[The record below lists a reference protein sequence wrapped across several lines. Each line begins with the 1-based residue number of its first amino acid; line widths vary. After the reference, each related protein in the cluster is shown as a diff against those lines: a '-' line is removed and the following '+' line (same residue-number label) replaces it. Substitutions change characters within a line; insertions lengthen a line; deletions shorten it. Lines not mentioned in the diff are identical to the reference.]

1 MATPGRSRAFRQVSA
16 RMSVMTTANSG
27 GPSATPAQEDVWV
40 VIPLYNE
47 ATVISGVIADLLASF
62 GNVVCID
69 DGSRDGSG
77 PIARGAGAHLVTHPI
92 NLGQGAA
99 LQTGFDYAR
108 ERGARYVVTF
118 DADGQH
124 RVEDARAMV
133 ERARA
138 EDLAIVFGSRFLDDR
153 TNPGILKKIV
163 LKTAVAVTNLTTR
176 TRLTDAHNGLRVIRD
191 DAMRQIRLRQDR
203 MAHGTEIV
211 VQLGRTGLPYA
222 EQPVEVIYS
231 EYSKAKG
238 QSLLNSVNILVDLII
253 R

>member
-1 MATPGRSRAFRQVSA
+1 MTYVSPASLATG
-16 RMSVMTTANSG
+16 SG
-27 GPSATPAQEDVWV
+27 HPDTWV

-47 ATVISGVIADLLASF
+47 ATVIGDVVRELAPVF

-77 PIARGAGAHLVTHPI
+77 TIARAAGAHIVSHPI

-99 LQTGFDYAR
+99 LQTGFEYAL
-108 ERGARYVVTF
+108 ERGAEYVVTF

-124 RVEDARAMV
+124 RVVDALAMLR
-133 ERARA
+133 RARD

-153 TNPGILKKIV
+153 TKPGILKKIV
-163 LKTAVAVTNLTTR
+163 LKTAVWVTNITTR
-176 TRLTDAHNGLRVIRD
+176 TKLTDAHNGLRVIRR
-191 DAMRQIRLRQDR
+191 DALSRIKLKQDR

-211 VQLGRTGLPYA
+211 VRLGRTGLPYA
-222 EQPVEVIYS
+222 EEPVEVIYTD
-231 EYSKAKG
+231 YSKAKG
-238 QSLLNSVNILVDLII
+238 QSLLNSVNILIDLLI